1 MPGSDHPEIIALG
14 EPMAEFAAETPGGL
28 GAARVFRRGYGGD
41 TANFAVAAARMGG
54 RCGYVTRIGDDEF
67 GRAFLALWD
76 QEGVDRSRVVVE
88 REGRTAVYFIARRE
102 DGGHDFTYYRAHSP
116 ASRLRPEDLDRAYL
130 AGARVLH
137 TSGITQAI
145 SEGARAT
152 VEAALE
158 IAASARVAVSYDV
171 NVRPRL
177 WSVEAARAAAERTF
191 GRAHLVFV
199 STEDAGHLYPGA
211 DGEDVARRILDRG
224 PRAVVLKRGAAGCTV
239 LAAGAAPVR
248 LPGRAVEAVDTT
260 GAGDAFAGAF
270 VASWIAGSSFA
281 EAAVLANAAGALTTT
296 GLGATA
302 PIPDREAVMAFLQTR
317 QIAVHTRRE

>member
-1 MPGSDHPEIIALG
+1 LPGSDHPEIIALG

-41 TANFAVAAARMGG
+41 TANFVVAAARMGG

-76 QEGVDRSRVVVE
+76 REGVDRSRVIIE
-88 REGRTAVYFIARRE
+88 PEGSTAVYFIARRG
-102 DGGHDFTYYRAHSP
+102 DGGHDFTYYRAQSP
-116 ASRLRPEDLDRAYL
+116 ASRLRPEDLDHSYL

-145 SEGARAT
+145 SASALAA
-152 VEAALE
+152 VEAALD
-158 IAASARVAVSYDV
+158 IAARAGVAVSYDV

-191 GRAHLVFV
+191 SCAHLVFV
-199 STEDAGHLYPGA
+199 SHEDAAHLYPGA
-211 DGEDVARRILDRG
+211 DAEDAARRILDQG

-248 LPGRAVEAVDTT
+248 LSGWAVEAVDTT

-270 VASWIAGSSFA
+270 VAAWVAGSGF
-281 EAAVLANAAGALTTT
+281 EDAAVLANAAGALTAT

-302 PIPDREAVMAFLQTR
+302 PIPDRATVTTFIQTR
-317 QIAVHTRRE
+317 QITVHTRRE